1 MHNFWL
7 SFTDKLAGSRQL
19 LKIVFC
25 IPLLKFRPNFV
36 VQDCPEGDALH
47 KTKKL
52 EFYNPNSTH

>member
-7 SFTDKLAGSRQL
+7 SFTGKLGGSRQL
-19 LKIVFC
+19 LKIVFY

-52 EFYNPNSTH
+52 EFL